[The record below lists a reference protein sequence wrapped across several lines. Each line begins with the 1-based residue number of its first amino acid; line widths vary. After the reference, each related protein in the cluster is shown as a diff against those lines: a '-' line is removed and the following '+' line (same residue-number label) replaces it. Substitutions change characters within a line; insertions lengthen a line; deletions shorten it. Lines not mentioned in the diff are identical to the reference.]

1 MKGIDIDEMAFGMP
15 DDTGAG
21 DDLGGIGGEG
31 VGTDGADGAAGMDD
45 DPMSVLRRNP
55 TVRNMVTVTFTRDAF
70 LKRLDTAGL
79 DNPEETYRMFGA
91 VMDVDGEGGLNHQR
105 RLRLGGQPV
114 LSHRIPGGART
125 GRPSI
130 QPGDRSRAGRTE

>member
-79 DNPEETYRMFGA
+79 DNPEEPTA
-91 VMDVDGEGGLNHQR
+91 CSV
-105 RLRLGGQPV
+105 P
-114 LSHRIPGGART
+114 
-125 GRPSI
+125 
-130 QPGDRSRAGRTE
+130 

>member
-55 TVRNMVTVTFTRDAF
+55 TVRNMVTVTFTVMPSSSDWTPLGLTIPR
-70 LKRLDTAGL
+70 KPTACSV
-79 DNPEETYRMFGA
+79 P
-91 VMDVDGEGGLNHQR
+91 
-105 RLRLGGQPV
+105 
-114 LSHRIPGGART
+114 
-125 GRPSI
+125 
-130 QPGDRSRAGRTE
+130 